1 MAGNLSVTRE
11 YDRVFSLVQDKLSSN
26 VLFDNAS
33 SRTAYLYAMK
43 LKGNMPSVDGRA
55 HLRFS
60 ILKELPSTIGYT
72 DDDTLT
78 PTRPDAFTSAIFEWK
93 QLATPVNVTG
103 RDMIKTENGAI
114 ADMLTALI
122 MAAETGMR
130 ESLGGSSVGVFST
143 ADETELRKFS
153 GLQSHLTNS
162 TTTGTV
168 GNLSRATLT
177 VWRHQSANASSAF
190 ATNGLDRFRTLY
202 RQCGRFD
209 ENVDLIVLTGSTM
222 DNYEDALTSTF
233 HVNLPLGMGGQGNAD
248 MIDAGFWNIRY
259 KNAMVFADDSVP
271 ANYGYFLNSKYIKL
285 YMRLGR
291 ESELGD
297 FVKSRDKDDVVAY
310 VYTAGNQCITNLA
323 RHGVLLNGDTN

>member
-55 HLRFS
+55 NLRFS

-103 RDMIKTENGAI
+103 RDMIRTENGAI

-177 VWRHQSANASSAF
+177 AWRHQSSNVSSAF

-285 YMRLGR
+285 YMRQGR

-310 VYTAGNQCITNLA
+310 VYTAGNQCITALA